1 MGFLGTPLGYI
12 MYWLFQ
18 FIQNYGLTLIIFVLI
33 TKIALLPLAIKQQK
47 STAKTMAF
55 QPKLKKLE
63 KQYGKNKQ
71 KYQEEMMKLYEQE
84 GISPMGGCLPTVIQ
98 MLLLFGIVDVIY
110 NPLKH
115 LLHIDKSIIAAAGEK
130 IGAAA
135 SQLNIIKT
143 VQTSPQEYATIFGAD
158 NLSKITDFKMTF
170 LGLNLGDVPN
180 QVWGALI
187 IIPIVSFIT
196 QVLSTLISMR
206 QQKQMGQNMQGMM
219 KGMMYIM
226 PIFSLFIAFT
236 LPAGVGVYW
245 IVSNIFQLGQQILLY
260 KVYSP
265 EKLALIPDKGSE
277 RVKAKMAKKRLKME
291 AYNKVMAERGVQP
304 RGQGSSDL
312 DKVKEISGES
322 FSEKEEAK
330 RRLAEA
336 RRRQA
341 EKYDEDYKE

>member
-1 MGFLGTPLGYI
+1 RMGFLGTPLGFI

-18 FIQNYGLTLIIFVLI
+18 FIQNYGLTLIIFVII
-33 TKIALLPLAIKQQK
+33 TKLALLPLAIKQQK

-63 KQYGKNKQ
+63 KQYGTNKQ
-71 KYQEEMMKLYEQE
+71 KYQEEMMKLYEKE
-84 GISPMGGCLPTVIQ
+84 GVSPMGGCLPTLIQ

-115 LLHIDKSIIAAAGEK
+115 LLHIDAAIITKAGAA
-130 IGAAA
+130 IGKAA

-143 VQTSPQEYATIFGAD
+143 VQADPQKYASIFGD
-158 NLSKITDFKMTF
+158 QLSKVTDFKMTF
-170 LGLNLGDVPN
+170 LGLNLGDIPN
-180 QVWGALI
+180 QVWGILI
-187 IIPIVSFIT
+187 LIPVISFIT

-206 QQKQMGQNMQGMM
+206 QQKAMGQTMQGPM

-245 IVSNIFQLGQQILLY
+245 IVSNIFQLGQQVLLY

-265 EKLALIPDKGSE
+265 EKLATMQDKGSE
-277 RVKAKMAKKRLKME
+277 KVRKKMAKKRLKME
-291 AYNKVMAERGVQP
+291 AYNKLMEERGIAP
-304 RGQGSSDL
+304 KGQATPDIE
-312 DKVKEISGES
+312 KIKELNGES
-322 FSEKEEAK
+322 ISEKEAAK
-330 RRLAEA
+330 KRLAEA

-341 EKYDEDYKE
+341 EKYGEDYKE